1 MSLNEKQHKLS
12 DFQPGAFGSNSHFTQ
27 LTWMIIL
34 VTVIKY
40 VLLIVIIVI
49 TSGGIGGVR
58 GGFVY

>member
-1 MSLNEKQHKLS
+1 
-12 DFQPGAFGSNSHFTQ
+12 
-27 LTWMIIL
+27 MIIL

-40 VLLIVIIVI
+40 VLFNVIIVI